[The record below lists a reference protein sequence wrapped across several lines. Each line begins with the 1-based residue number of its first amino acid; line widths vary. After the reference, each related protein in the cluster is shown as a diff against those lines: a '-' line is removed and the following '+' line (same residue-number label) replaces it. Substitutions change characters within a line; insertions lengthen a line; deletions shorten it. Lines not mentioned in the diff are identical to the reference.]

1 MTAIAPNCPMS
12 VQLCEIAVRTISAAN
27 SNSRPGRIQQT
38 DNRLDGASR
47 GSGLLEEWRL
57 DRTPGQRDG
66 GSVINVQRAKKNG
79 QPAVLDVQ
87 FTFLTLPNGRQ
98 RAINGSLTDLETSTG
113 TSDNEGTVTAHK
125 TTHRKPNSL
134 AAALRVVVRGSP
146 SVPESER

>member
-1 MTAIAPNCPMS
+1 MAPLVDPVYSKNGVLIAP
-12 VQLCEIAVRTISAAN
+12 Q
-27 SNSRPGRIQQT
+27 
-38 DNRLDGASR
+38 
-47 GSGLLEEWRL
+47 GSGI
-57 DRTPGQRDG
+57 G

-87 FTFLTLPNGRQ
+87 FTYLTLPNGRQ

-125 TTHRKPNSL
+125 TTHRKRNSL